1 MKYVVNNGKKTRF
14 WHHVW
19 IRECPFLIA
28 FCKIYE
34 ICNQQHWTVHQVLHE
49 GMVNLTFRRALGE
62 EELIE
67 WEEC

>member
-1 MKYVVNNGKKTRF
+1 
-14 WHHVW
+14 
-19 IRECPFLIA
+19 
-28 FCKIYE
+28 
-34 ICNQQHWTVHQVLHE
+34 VHQVLHE